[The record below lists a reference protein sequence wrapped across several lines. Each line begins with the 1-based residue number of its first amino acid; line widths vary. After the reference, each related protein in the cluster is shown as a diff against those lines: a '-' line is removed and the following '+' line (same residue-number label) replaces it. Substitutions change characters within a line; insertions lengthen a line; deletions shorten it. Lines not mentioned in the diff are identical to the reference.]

1 MSELKMGD
9 RVRIL
14 NGGECK
20 VLAKLG
26 EGGQGIVYKVSYEG
40 KEMALKMVLF
50 EENENSKRQSTA
62 ICKEN
67 IEQGAPTD
75 SFLWPQELSEY
86 SQGESFGYLMEL
98 RPQQYEDFSRFLL
111 ARVRFSSVAALI
123 NAGLNMVEGFRALH
137 NRGSSYQDLND
148 GNFFIQSTKR

>member
-40 KEMALKMVLF
+40 KEMALKWYFIEKMKIQS
-50 EENENSKRQSTA
+50 NSTA
-62 ICKEN
+62 ICKEILN
-67 IEQGAPTD
+67 K
-75 SFLWPQELSEY
+75 EL
-86 SQGESFGYLMEL
+86 QQILFFGHK
-98 RPQQYEDFSRFLL
+98 
-111 ARVRFSSVAALI
+111 
-123 NAGLNMVEGFRALH
+123 N
-137 NRGSSYQDLND
+137 
-148 GNFFIQSTKR
+148 

>member
-40 KEMALKMVLF
+40 KEMALKWYFIEKMKNPKQFYSNLQ
-50 EENENSKRQSTA
+50 R
-62 ICKEN
+62 N

-75 SFLWPQELSEY
+75 SFLWPQELSE
-86 SQGESFGYLMEL
+86 
-98 RPQQYEDFSRFLL
+98 
-111 ARVRFSSVAALI
+111 
-123 NAGLNMVEGFRALH
+123 
-137 NRGSSYQDLND
+137 
-148 GNFFIQSTKR
+148 

>member
-40 KEMALKMVLF
+40 KEMALKWYF
-50 EENENSKRQSTA
+50 
-62 ICKEN
+62 
-67 IEQGAPTD
+67 IEKMKNPKHFH
-75 SFLWPQELSEY
+75 SNLPS
-86 SQGESFGYLMEL
+86 
-98 RPQQYEDFSRFLL
+98 
-111 ARVRFSSVAALI
+111 
-123 NAGLNMVEGFRALH
+123 
-137 NRGSSYQDLND
+137 RGSTSVLLNKELQQIL
-148 GNFFIQSTKR
+148 FFGHKN

>member
-40 KEMALKMVLF
+40 KEMALKWYFIEKMKNPKHLLRHMKQQIRTRF
-50 EENENSKRQSTA
+50 RTSSQLMLMMYFLQCSLLQTMRQSHR
-62 ICKEN
+62 IC
-67 IEQGAPTD
+67 
-75 SFLWPQELSEY
+75 
-86 SQGESFGYLMEL
+86 LMKI
-98 RPQQYEDFSRFLL
+98 
-111 ARVRFSSVAALI
+111 SVLQCQ
-123 NAGLNMVEGFRALH
+123 LPC
-137 NRGSSYQDLND
+137 
-148 GNFFIQSTKR
+148 

>member
-40 KEMALKMVLF
+40 KEMALKWYFIEKMKNPKQFYSNLQEILNKELQQILF
-50 EENENSKRQSTA
+50 
-62 ICKEN
+62 
-67 IEQGAPTD
+67 
-75 SFLWPQELSEY
+75 
-86 SQGESFGYLMEL
+86 FGHK
-98 RPQQYEDFSRFLL
+98 
-111 ARVRFSSVAALI
+111 
-123 NAGLNMVEGFRALH
+123 N
-137 NRGSSYQDLND
+137 
-148 GNFFIQSTKR
+148 

>member
-40 KEMALKMVLF
+40 KEMALNGTL
-50 EENENSKRQSTA
+50 
-62 ICKEN
+62 
-67 IEQGAPTD
+67 
-75 SFLWPQELSEY
+75 
-86 SQGESFGYLMEL
+86 L
-98 RPQQYEDFSRFLL
+98 R
-111 ARVRFSSVAALI
+111 
-123 NAGLNMVEGFRALH
+123 
-137 NRGSSYQDLND
+137 
-148 GNFFIQSTKR
+148 K

>member
-40 KEMALKMVLF
+40 KEMALEWYFIEKMKIQS
-50 EENENSKRQSTA
+50 NSTA
-62 ICKEN
+62 ICKEILN
-67 IEQGAPTD
+67 K
-75 SFLWPQELSEY
+75 EL
-86 SQGESFGYLMEL
+86 QQILFFGHK
-98 RPQQYEDFSRFLL
+98 
-111 ARVRFSSVAALI
+111 
-123 NAGLNMVEGFRALH
+123 N
-137 NRGSSYQDLND
+137 
-148 GNFFIQSTKR
+148 